1 MATEGVKDVCKEI
14 IGWNEPTCNL
24 SSYIRRRTRGILLAM
39 HSKFQHFQDKKAR
52 IKVVLGHMD
61 SVKKCA
67 KKIHDCFVGL
77 GGFDNISDQ
86 ADDIYFR
93 FVRPVDRAFGNEETL
108 EPDEEA
114 LVRRCTLL
122 S

>member
-67 KKIHDCFVGL
+67 KKIHASAVEL
-77 GGFDNISDQ
+77 GEFDSMSVQ
-86 ADDIYFR
+86 ADGIYFC
-93 FVRPVDRAFGNEETL
+93 FMCPVARAFWKQGNCGASRRGTGEEVH
-108 EPDEEA
+108 A
-114 LVRRCTLL
+114 